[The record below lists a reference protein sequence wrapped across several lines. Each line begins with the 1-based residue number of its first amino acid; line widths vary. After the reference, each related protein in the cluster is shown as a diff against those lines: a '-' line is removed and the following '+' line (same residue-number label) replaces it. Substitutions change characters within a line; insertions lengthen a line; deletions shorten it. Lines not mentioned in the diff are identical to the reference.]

1 MQQRTL
7 SALVADPSST
17 VRLSLRAILQGCDIG
32 RIDTAST
39 LSEARRRLIDG
50 KYDVVLCEYHFDSE
64 DTGQDLLEDMRA
76 RKALPL
82 TTLFIMVTAEA
93 SYGRVINVA
102 EETPDDYML
111 KPVQAGELAERIE
124 RAFLR
129 RQALMEIY
137 EALNE
142 KHYNKALKTAQQM
155 MQMKTPYLADI
166 VRLAANILYQLGR
179 YEESVAMYKRIL
191 ETRNPA
197 WAKLGLAK
205 VALRQGDKE
214 TAESAMLD
222 IVNQHFRYLPV
233 YNQLVDFYL
242 ADERYAEA
250 LEITEQAIKITPNNL
265 KRLQRAGQLA
275 YSLGDPTKAAEYF
288 GRAIRINGKAI
299 DLDYRSIFHLVLL
312 QFDKGQSPDAASL
325 VKQLAAKHK
334 NDDGNGN
341 DHQGEW
347 YGQLAMATEA
357 IAKREP
363 LAAIDILRNL
373 AAHWS
378 APDFT
383 FTFALDYLTVVD
395 RLYAEDIVGTLVEW
409 VQPIAVRFV
418 TGRQAEELLIQP
430 LARRTRLTE
439 VVSKASEFVS
449 QITNQAAQMVVDSN
463 FRAAVER
470 LTREGER
477 TRNNRLLAAAAN
489 AACKAFLAHKEP
501 AFKAQAES
509 CLARMVPAD
518 DMLAQRL
525 AKQMGAPEPGTA
537 EAAS

>member
-1 MQQRTL
+1 MQQRAL
-7 SALVADPSST
+7 AALVADPSST
-17 VRLSLRAILQGCDIG
+17 VRLSLRAILQGCDVS

-39 LSEARRRLIDG
+39 ISEARRRLLDG
-50 KYDVVLCEYHFDSE
+50 KYDIVLCEYHFDSE
-64 DTGQDLLEDMRA
+64 ETGQDLLEEMRA

-82 TTLFIMVTAEA
+82 STLFFVVTAEA
-93 SYGRVINVA
+93 AYSRVVNVA

-124 RAFLR
+124 KAFLR

-142 KHYNKALKTAQQM
+142 QHYNKALKVAQQM

-166 VRLAANILYQLGR
+166 IRLSANILYRLGR
-179 YEESVAMYKRIL
+179 YEEAAAMYKRIL

-205 VALRQGDKE
+205 VALRQDDKE
-214 TAESAMLD
+214 TAEGAMLD
-222 IVNQHFRYLPV
+222 IINQHFRYLPV

-250 LEITEQAIKITPNNL
+250 LEITEQAIKITPNSL

-275 YSLGDPTKAAEYF
+275 YSLGDATKAAEYLE
-288 GRAIRINGKAI
+288 RAVRINGKAV
-299 DLDYRSIFHLVLL
+299 DLDYRTIFHLVLL
-312 QFDKGQSPDAASL
+312 QYDKGQAPDAASL

-334 NDDGNGN
+334 ADATPTDGQ
-341 DHQGEW
+341 QGDW
-347 YGQLAMATEA
+347 YGQMALATEA
-357 IAKREP
+357 IARREP
-363 LAAIDILRNL
+363 LSAIDILRKL
-373 AAHWS
+373 AEHWS

-383 FTFALDYLTVVD
+383 FTFALDYLKVVD
-395 RLYAEDIVGTLVEW
+395 RLYADDIAGTLVEW

-418 TGRQAEELLIQP
+418 TGRQAEELLTQP

-439 VVSKASEFVS
+439 VVAKAGEFVA
-449 QITNQAAQMVVDSN
+449 QITNQAAQLVKDGN

-489 AACKAFLAHKEP
+489 AAAKAFLEHKEP
-501 AFKAQAES
+501 AFKAQAET
-509 CLARMVPAD
+509 CLARIVPPD
-518 DMLAQRL
+518 EGLAQRL
-525 AKQMGAPEPGTA
+525 SRQM
-537 EAAS
+537 ASEGSDSPAS